1 VAQVSE
7 FRVEGYEA
15 RVGALDAHLFPDVDL
30 LDGVAAAAAAGCTPA
45 PDAPVGTGVGRV
57 PGAGVLGLC
66 AAVASGAVAENGVHL
81 VVLEA
86 ADGADSKAELGAEVD
101 GRAGGLEGAEVQD
114 DAALLQAEVD
124 AEVVRAGAGR
134 GEVVRRAGRG
144 EPGGRVWGWL
154 RRGAGAVTGVGGGR
168 DGKLLRALE
177 QGGGG
182 GEGVGEQGE
191 GGGQVG
197 GVDGWG

>member
-1 VAQVSE
+1 MW
-7 FRVEGYEA
+7 A
-15 RVGALDAHLFPDVDL
+15 RIHLIP
-30 LDGVAAAAAAGCTPA
+30 
-45 PDAPVGTGVGRV
+45 
-57 PGAGVLGLC
+57 
-66 AAVASGAVAENGVHL
+66 
-81 VVLEA
+81 
-86 ADGADSKAELGAEVD
+86 
-101 GRAGGLEGAEVQD
+101 
-114 DAALLQAEVD
+114 LLQAEED